1 MSKVLVLSIL
11 LFVLYALLYRDREP
25 FDHSAGP
32 DHPARAIEPAWTRR
46 MRRTLLPAE
55 PEADDRDAFSTFLPH
70 DQTHN
75 YLLPQVTYV
84 ANSKADR
91 LNALR
96 RDLHAT
102 GQIDN
107 SREHNLRY
115 VHDHLLEPEVEFEVG
130 KPTGQLKVRTPA
142 YTPDWARFEGQNATL
157 HILNYERYEDSDRA
171 DPDGITPFDATEA
184 MQAAL

>member
-1 MSKVLVLSIL
+1 MYK
-11 LFVLYALLYRDREP
+11 FREP
-25 FDHSAGP
+25 FAP
-32 DHPARAIEPAWTRR
+32 DHPERAIEPTWTRR
-46 MRRTLLPAE
+46 RARRSPRTTTRSAE
-55 PEADDRDAFSTFLPH
+55 LQQDTPDAPFSTFVPH

-75 YLLPQVTYV
+75 YLLPQVSFI
-84 ANSKADR
+84 ANTKADR

-96 RDLHAT
+96 KDLHAT
-102 GQIDN
+102 GQVDN

-115 VHDHLLEPEVEFEVG
+115 IHDDLLEPEVEFEVG

-142 YTPDWARFEGQNATL
+142 YTPDWARFQGQNATL
-157 HILNYERYEDSDRA
+157 QILNYERYEDSDRA